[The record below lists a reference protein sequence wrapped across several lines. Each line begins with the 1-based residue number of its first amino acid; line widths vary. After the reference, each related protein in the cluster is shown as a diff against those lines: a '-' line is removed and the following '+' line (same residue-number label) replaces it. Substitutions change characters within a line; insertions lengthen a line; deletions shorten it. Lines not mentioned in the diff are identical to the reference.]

1 MNAMVVERLFLDEEK
16 CVGCNQCIGKCPIPG
31 ANIAYLVDGVN
42 KVKVDSTR
50 CIHCGECIRVCE
62 HSARQY
68 RDDCEQF
75 FADLAKGTAISI
87 IAAPAITVNIPEYKR
102 LFGLLKQMGVN
113 LIYDVSFGADITVW
127 AYLRKAKEQ
136 KISHMIAQPCP
147 PVVNYIE
154 KYMDE
159 LIPRLAPIH
168 SPMMCTAVYMNN
180 YMKNNDRLAFLSPCI
195 GKGDEIADPNTH
207 EYVSYNVTFKKLMD
221 YLDAHHISYA
231 TQEEKDFDD
240 IGASLGVLFSRPG
253 GLKENVEYFIKD
265 AWIRQIEGPNH
276 IYDYLDEYAHSNRTS
291 QELPFLLDVL
301 NCSYGCNFGTG
312 TEHNVLNRTMS
323 LDDVDRVF
331 NLKKKQRSQ
340 AKAGI
345 LGRKRIEYLHRYF
358 DKNLNLDDFQRTYT
372 KKSLKKDFD
381 PVDEQALEEIYLR
394 MNKSTLES
402 RKINCASCGYHSCE
416 KMAIA
421 IYHGVNVP
429 NNCIDY
435 NKKTVELEKDMISAR
450 EAQLQVIEEMKQMS
464 EDRLAKVEAVNNQI
478 STILSSIKSVSS
490 GNSESAAAIEAIS
503 DKACQV
509 TKNMDTLKHNISF
522 MEDRMNT
529 FIQTSTQIAEVANQT
544 NLLALNAAI
553 ESARAGEHGKG
564 FSVVAEEVKKLAFK
578 TKNLVDS
585 TNEDQSEM
593 LKAIRDVIDAKDII
607 DQHIDEMSSAIT
619 NISASIQEIT
629 ANTEEISESAN
640 QVLLEMNQ

>member
-1 MNAMVVERLFLDEEK
+1 MSTENVERLFLDEEK

-42 KVKVDSTR
+42 KVKVESTR

-75 FADLAKGTAISI
+75 FTDLAKGVSISI

-102 LFGLLKQMGVN
+102 LFGQLKKMGVN

-127 AYLRKAKEQ
+127 AYLKKAKEQ
-136 KISHMIAQPCP
+136 KLSHMIAQPCP

-159 LIPRLAPIH
+159 LIPRLAPIQ
-168 SPMMCTAVYMNN
+168 SPMMCTAVYMKK
-180 YMKNNDRLAFLSPCI
+180 YMNINDRLAFLSPCI
-195 GKGDEIADPNTH
+195 GKGDEITDSNTH
-207 EYVSYNVTFKKLMD
+207 QLVSYNVTFKKLMD
-221 YLDAHHISYA
+221 YLEANNISYNK
-231 TQEEKDFDD
+231 QEEKDFDD
-240 IGASLGVLFSRPG
+240 IGAGLGILFSRPG
-253 GLKENVEYFIKD
+253 GLKENVEYFVKD

-276 IYDYLDEYAHSNRTS
+276 IYEYLDEYAHSDKTS

-331 NLKKKQRSQ
+331 NNKKKQRSQ
-340 AKAGI
+340 QKTGI
-345 LGRKRIEYLHRYF
+345 LGRKRMEYLHRYF
-358 DKNLNLDDFQRTYT
+358 NKNLNLTDFERKYT
-372 KKSLKKDFD
+372 KRLLKKDFD
-381 PVDEQALEEIYLR
+381 IVDEVKLEEIYLK
-394 MNKSTLES
+394 MNKPAIEN
-402 RKINCASCGYHSCE
+402 RKINCSACGYQSCE
-416 KMAIA
+416 KMAAA
-421 IYHGVNVP
+421 IYHGANIP

-435 NKKTVELEKDMISAR
+435 NKKAVELEKEMIFAR

-478 STILSSIKSVSS
+478 GTILNSIKSVSN
-490 GNSESAAAIEAIS
+490 GNAESAAAIEAIS
-503 DKACQV
+503 EKASYV
-509 TKNMDTLKHNISF
+509 TSQMDILNHNISF
-522 MEDRMNT
+522 MEERLNT
-529 FIQTSTQIAEVANQT
+529 FINTSKQISDIANRT
-544 NLLALNAAI
+544 NLLALNASI
-553 ESARAGEHGKG
+553 ESARAGEQGKG
-564 FSVVAEEVKKLAFK
+564 FSVVAGEVKKLAFMTK
-578 TKNLVDS
+578 TLVDS
-585 TNEDQSEM
+585 TNEDQAEM
-593 LKAIRDVIDAKDII
+593 LKAIRDVVDSKDII
-607 DQHIDEMSSAIT
+607 DQQIEEMSSAIT

-640 QVLLEMNQ
+640 QVILEMSN